1 MTLLHSFLIRV
12 LSVGVR
18 PVITNAPWPWRRFF
32 KLQRLVRP
40 MGAAFTAFADQPS
53 LGAARPFFTGWPS
66 EACGRWSNVYDVS
79 HLGSLWYP
87 LDSGAFL
94 LLKGLVRPMGDLYSR
109 ISFHRERWYLSP
121 GFLSPQSRIFHIG
134 MTVLCCVFSFFKGR
148 QSEEHLKALST
159 VQGLKNLKVLSNVQ
173 ICFFLILAS
182 ATMCCWSQALSKIWH
197 PCHSSV
203 TRLTQLLN
211 SVIN

>member
-1 MTLLHSFLIRV
+1 MAVSGGYVVSGSDDRTVRCLELQTGKQVWKDTGHSDWV
-12 LSVGVR
+12 MSPDVDADGTHTV
-18 PVITNAPWPWRRFF
+18 V
-32 KLQRLVRP
+32 
-40 MGAAFTAFADQPS
+40 ADQPS

-121 GFLSPQSRIFHIG
+121 GFLTPQSRIFHIG
-134 MTVLCCVFSFFKGR
+134 MTVLCCFVFRFSKIGNQR
-148 QSEEHLKALST
+148 NLSRSSAMCR
-159 VQGLKNLKVLSNVQ
+159 VCADL
-173 ICFFLILAS
+173 FLILAS
-182 ATMCCWSQALSKIWH
+182 ATMCCWMHAVSKIWH
-197 PCHSSV
+197 SRHSSV
-203 TRLTQLLN
+203 
-211 SVIN
+211 IN

>member
-1 MTLLHSFLIRV
+1 M
-12 LSVGVR
+12 
-18 PVITNAPWPWRRFF
+18 ITNAPWPWRRFF

-134 MTVLCCVFSFFKGR
+134 MTVLCCFVFRFSKIGNQR
-148 QSEEHLKALST
+148 NLSRSSAMCR
-159 VQGLKNLKVLSNVQ
+159 VCADL
-173 ICFFLILAS
+173 FLILAS
-182 ATMCCWSQALSKIWH
+182 ATMCCWTQALSKIWH
-197 PCHSSV
+197 SCHSSV
-203 TRLTQLLN
+203 TKLTQLLN
-211 SVIN
+211 SVINRIKSLLLGLFNC

>member
-18 PVITNAPWPWRRFF
+18 PVITNASWPWRRFF

-40 MGAAFTAFADQPS
+40 MGAALTAFADQPS

-134 MTVLCCVFSFFKGR
+134 MTVLCCFVFQRSAIRGTLEGPQHCAGFKKLEGPQQCADLFFFNF
-148 QSEEHLKALST
+148 SECHHVLLVASA
-159 VQGLKNLKVLSNVQ
+159 VKNLASLSQLSN
-173 ICFFLILAS
+173 
-182 ATMCCWSQALSKIWH
+182 
-197 PCHSSV
+197 
-203 TRLTQLLN
+203 
-211 SVIN
+211 

>member
-134 MTVLCCVFSFFKGR
+134 MTVLCCFVFRFSKIGNQR
-148 QSEEHLKALST
+148 NLSRSSAMCR
-159 VQGLKNLKVLSNVQ
+159 VCADL
-173 ICFFLILAS
+173 FLILAS
-182 ATMCCWSQALSKIWH
+182 ATMCCWTQALSKIWH
-197 PCHSSV
+197 SCHSSV
-203 TRLTQLLN
+203 TKLTQLLN

>member
-94 LLKGLVRPMGDLYSR
+94 LLKGLLRPMGDLYSR

-134 MTVLCCVFSFFKGR
+134 MTVLCCFVFRFSKIGNQR
-148 QSEEHLKALST
+148 NLSRSSAMCR
-159 VQGLKNLKVLSNVQ
+159 VCADL
-173 ICFFLILAS
+173 FLILAS
-182 ATMCCWSQALSKIWH
+182 ATMCCWMHAVSKIWH
-197 PCHSSV
+197 SCHSSV
-203 TRLTQLLN
+203 
-211 SVIN
+211 IN

>member
-18 PVITNAPWPWRRFF
+18 PVITNASWPWRRFF

-40 MGAAFTAFADQPS
+40 MGAAFTVVADQPS

-134 MTVLCCVFSFFKGR
+134 MTVLCCFVFRFSKIGNQR
-148 QSEEHLKALST
+148 NLSRSSAMCR
-159 VQGLKNLKVLSNVQ
+159 VCADL
-173 ICFFLILAS
+173 FLILAS
-182 ATMCCWSQALSKIWH
+182 ATMCCWMHAVSKIWH
-197 PCHSSV
+197 SRHSSV
-203 TRLTQLLN
+203 
-211 SVIN
+211 IN

>member
-18 PVITNAPWPWRRFF
+18 HVITNAPWPWRRFF

-40 MGAAFTAFADQPS
+40 MGAAFTVVADQPS

-148 QSEEHLKALST
+148 QSEEHLK
-159 VQGLKNLKVLSNVQ
+159 VLSNVQ
-173 ICFFLILAS
+173 GLRRSVSFNFSECHHVLLDAS
-182 ATMCCWSQALSKIWH
+182 AVKNLAFLSQLS
-197 PCHSSV
+197 
-203 TRLTQLLN
+203 N
-211 SVIN
+211 

>member
-40 MGAAFTAFADQPS
+40 MGAAFTVVADQPS

-134 MTVLCCVFSFFKGR
+134 MTVLCCFVFRFSKIGNQR
-148 QSEEHLKALST
+148 NLSRSSAMCR
-159 VQGLKNLKVLSNVQ
+159 VCADL
-173 ICFFLILAS
+173 FLILAS
-182 ATMCCWSQALSKIWH
+182 ATMCCWMHAVSKIWH
-197 PCHSSV
+197 SRHSSV
-203 TRLTQLLN
+203 
-211 SVIN
+211 IN

>member
-18 PVITNAPWPWRRFF
+18 HVITNAPWPWRRFF

-40 MGAAFTAFADQPS
+40 MGAAFTVVADQPS

-94 LLKGLVRPMGDLYSR
+94 LLKGLLRPMGDLYSR

-148 QSEEHLKALST
+148 QSEEHLK
-159 VQGLKNLKVLSNVQ
+159 VLSNVQ
-173 ICFFLILAS
+173 GLRRSVSFNFSECHHVLLVAS
-182 ATMCCWSQALSKIWH
+182 AVKNLAFLSQLS
-197 PCHSSV
+197 
-203 TRLTQLLN
+203 N
-211 SVIN
+211 

>member
-18 PVITNAPWPWRRFF
+18 PVITNASWPWRRFF

-40 MGAAFTAFADQPS
+40 MGAAFTVVADQPS

-79 HLGSLWYP
+79 HLGSLWSP

-121 GFLSPQSRIFHIG
+121 GFLTPQSRIFHIG
-134 MTVLCCVFSFFKGR
+134 MTVLCCFVFRFSKIGNQR
-148 QSEEHLKALST
+148 NLSRSSAMCR
-159 VQGLKNLKVLSNVQ
+159 VCADL
-173 ICFFLILAS
+173 FLILAS
-182 ATMCCWSQALSKIWH
+182 ATMCCWMHAVSKIWH
-197 PCHSSV
+197 SRHSSV
-203 TRLTQLLN
+203 
-211 SVIN
+211 IN

>member
-18 PVITNAPWPWRRFF
+18 PVITNASWPWRRFF

-40 MGAAFTAFADQPS
+40 MGAAFTVVADQPS

-121 GFLSPQSRIFHIG
+121 GFLTPQSRIFHIG
-134 MTVLCCVFSFFKGR
+134 MTVLCCFVFRFSKIGNQR
-148 QSEEHLKALST
+148 NLSRSSAMCR
-159 VQGLKNLKVLSNVQ
+159 VCADL
-173 ICFFLILAS
+173 FLILAS
-182 ATMCCWSQALSKIWH
+182 ATMCCWMHAVSKIWH
-197 PCHSSV
+197 SRHSSV
-203 TRLTQLLN
+203 
-211 SVIN
+211 IN

>member
-1 MTLLHSFLIRV
+1 MGEAGDVAECFWPPSRTMTLLHSFLIRV

-18 PVITNAPWPWRRFF
+18 PVITNASWPWRRFF

-40 MGAAFTAFADQPS
+40 MGAAFTVVADQPS

-94 LLKGLVRPMGDLYSR
+94 LLKGLLRPMGDLYSR

-121 GFLSPQSRIFHIG
+121 GFLTPQSRIFHIG
-134 MTVLCCVFSFFKGR
+134 MTVLCCFVFRFSKIGNQR
-148 QSEEHLKALST
+148 NLSRSSAMCR
-159 VQGLKNLKVLSNVQ
+159 VCADL
-173 ICFFLILAS
+173 FLILAS
-182 ATMCCWSQALSKIWH
+182 ATMCCWMHAVSKIWH
-197 PCHSSV
+197 SRHSSV
-203 TRLTQLLN
+203 
-211 SVIN
+211 IN

>member
-18 PVITNAPWPWRRFF
+18 HVITNAPWPWRRFF

-40 MGAAFTAFADQPS
+40 MGAALTAFADQPS

-134 MTVLCCVFSFFKGR
+134 MTVLCCFVFRFSKIGNQR
-148 QSEEHLKALST
+148 NLSRSSAMCR
-159 VQGLKNLKVLSNVQ
+159 VCADL
-173 ICFFLILAS
+173 FLILAS
-182 ATMCCWSQALSKIWH
+182 ATMCCWMHAVSKIWH
-197 PCHSSV
+197 SRHSSV
-203 TRLTQLLN
+203 
-211 SVIN
+211 IN

>member
-18 PVITNAPWPWRRFF
+18 PVITNASWPWRRFF

-40 MGAAFTAFADQPS
+40 MGAAFTVDADQPS

-134 MTVLCCVFSFFKGR
+134 MTVLCCFVFRFSKIGNQR
-148 QSEEHLKALST
+148 NLSRSSAMCR
-159 VQGLKNLKVLSNVQ
+159 VCADL
-173 ICFFLILAS
+173 FLILAS
-182 ATMCCWSQALSKIWH
+182 ATMCCWMHAVSKIWH
-197 PCHSSV
+197 SRHSSV
-203 TRLTQLLN
+203 
-211 SVIN
+211 IN

>member
-18 PVITNAPWPWRRFF
+18 PVITNASWPWRRFF

-40 MGAAFTAFADQPS
+40 MGAALTAFADQPS

-121 GFLSPQSRIFHIG
+121 GFLTPQSRIFHIG
-134 MTVLCCVFSFFKGR
+134 MTVLCCFVFRFSKIGNQR
-148 QSEEHLKALST
+148 NLSRSSAMCR
-159 VQGLKNLKVLSNVQ
+159 VCADL
-173 ICFFLILAS
+173 FLILAS
-182 ATMCCWSQALSKIWH
+182 ATMCCWMHAVSKIWH
-197 PCHSSV
+197 SRHSSV
-203 TRLTQLLN
+203 
-211 SVIN
+211 IN

>member
-94 LLKGLVRPMGDLYSR
+94 LLKGLVRPMGELYSR
-109 ISFHRERWYLSP
+109 ISFHWERWYLSP

-134 MTVLCCVFSFFKGR
+134 MTVLCCVFSFFKGL
-148 QSEEHLKALST
+148 QSEEH
-159 VQGLKNLKVLSNVQ
+159 LKVLSNVQ
-173 ICFFLILAS
+173 GLRRSVSFDFSECHHVLLVAS
-182 ATMCCWSQALSKIWH
+182 AVKNLAFLSQLS
-197 PCHSSV
+197 
-203 TRLTQLLN
+203 N
-211 SVIN
+211 

>member
-1 MTLLHSFLIRV
+1 M
-12 LSVGVR
+12 
-18 PVITNAPWPWRRFF
+18 ITNAPWPWRRFF

-148 QSEEHLKALST
+148 QSEEHLK
-159 VQGLKNLKVLSNVQ
+159 VLSNVQ
-173 ICFFLILAS
+173 GLRRSVSFNFSECHHVLLVAS
-182 ATMCCWSQALSKIWH
+182 AVKNLAFLSQLS
-197 PCHSSV
+197 
-203 TRLTQLLN
+203 N
-211 SVIN
+211 

>member
-40 MGAAFTAFADQPS
+40 MGAALTAFADQPS

-66 EACGRWSNVYDVS
+66 EACGRWSNVYQVS

-121 GFLSPQSRIFHIG
+121 GFLTPQSRIFHIG
-134 MTVLCCVFSFFKGR
+134 MTVLCCFVFRFSKIGNQR
-148 QSEEHLKALST
+148 NLSRSSAMCR
-159 VQGLKNLKVLSNVQ
+159 VCADL
-173 ICFFLILAS
+173 FLILAS
-182 ATMCCWSQALSKIWH
+182 ATMCCWMHAVSKIWH
-197 PCHSSV
+197 SRHSSV
-203 TRLTQLLN
+203 
-211 SVIN
+211 IN

>member
-18 PVITNAPWPWRRFF
+18 PVITNASWPWRRFF

-40 MGAAFTAFADQPS
+40 MGAALTAFADQPS

-134 MTVLCCVFSFFKGR
+134 MTVLCCFVFRFSKIGNQR
-148 QSEEHLKALST
+148 NLSRSSAMCR
-159 VQGLKNLKVLSNVQ
+159 VCADL
-173 ICFFLILAS
+173 FLILAS
-182 ATMCCWSQALSKIWH
+182 ATMCCWMHAVSKIWH
-197 PCHSSV
+197 SRHSSV
-203 TRLTQLLN
+203 
-211 SVIN
+211 IN

>member
-18 PVITNAPWPWRRFF
+18 PVITNASWPWRRFF

-40 MGAAFTAFADQPS
+40 MGAALTAFADQPS

-66 EACGRWSNVYDVS
+66 EACGRWSNVYQVS

-134 MTVLCCVFSFFKGR
+134 MTVLCCFVFRFSKIGNQR
-148 QSEEHLKALST
+148 NLSRSSAMCR
-159 VQGLKNLKVLSNVQ
+159 VCADL
-173 ICFFLILAS
+173 FLILAS
-182 ATMCCWSQALSKIWH
+182 ATMCCWMHAVSKIWH
-197 PCHSSV
+197 SRHI
-203 TRLTQLLN
+203 